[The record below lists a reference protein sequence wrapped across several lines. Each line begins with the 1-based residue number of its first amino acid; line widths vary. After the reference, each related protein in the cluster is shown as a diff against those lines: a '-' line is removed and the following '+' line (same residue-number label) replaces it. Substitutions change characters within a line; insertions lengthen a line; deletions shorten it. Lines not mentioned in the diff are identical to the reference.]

1 MAKPSIFSRDYE
13 KKMKRRKRRITIG
26 IILIFLVV
34 VVAFVKFQL
43 PNIDFTQV
51 KAKIQAWVDTGKS
64 VEQDEEVVDEE
75 PIEEEKTQDV
85 EKEPERTY
93 IDFNI
98 KEGTVAKAEYVEI
111 EGVKKFVALEPI
123 EGYTFSLSPSQQQMI
138 VMDPNQ
144 NLYLLNVD
152 GSLKDVTKKE
162 YISTS
167 KQTFSK
173 DKMLAAYEGYI
184 WHSIPSFIDENI
196 IIYISQLPYFG
207 AAATHKYIWIKDL
220 TNNTDK
226 TLWKTKG
233 MDIQIGE
240 VVPEK
245 GITVTIDGNTKY
257 INTAGVISQ

>member
-1 MAKPSIFSRDYE
+1 M
-13 KKMKRRKRRITIG
+13 
-26 IILIFLVV
+26 LLVV
-34 VVAFVKFQL
+34 VIAFVKFQL

-64 VEQDEEVVDEE
+64 VEQEEDAVDEE
-75 PIEEEKTQDV
+75 SIDEEKPQDV

-98 KEGTVAKAEYVEI
+98 KEGTVAKAEYVEA

-144 NLYLLNVD
+144 NLYLLNVE

-167 KQTFSK
+167 KQTFPK
-173 DKMLAAYEGYI
+173 DEMLSAYEGYI
-184 WHSIPSFIDENI
+184 WNSIPSFIDENT
-196 IIYISQLPYFG
+196 IIYVSQLPYFG
-207 AAATHKYIWIKDL
+207 ESATHKYIWIKDL
-220 TNNTDK
+220 INNTDK

-240 VVPEK
+240 VVPDK
-245 GITVTIDGNTKY
+245 GITVTIDGNIKY
-257 INTAGVISQ
+257 INADGIISQ

>member
-26 IILIFLVV
+26 IILILLVV

-51 KAKIQAWVDTGKS
+51 K
-64 VEQDEEVVDEE
+64 VDEE
-75 PIEEEKTQDV
+75 PIEEEKPQDV

-93 IDFNI
+93 IDFKI
-98 KEGTVAKAEYVEI
+98 KEGTVAKAEYVEA

-123 EGYTFSLSPSQQQMI
+123 EGYTLSLSPSQQQMI
-138 VMDPNQ
+138 VMDTNQ

-167 KQTFSK
+167 KQTFPK

-184 WHSIPSFIDENI
+184 
-196 IIYISQLPYFG
+196 
-207 AAATHKYIWIKDL
+207 
-220 TNNTDK
+220 
-226 TLWKTKG
+226 WKTKG

-245 GITVTIDGNTKY
+245 GITVTIDGNIKY
-257 INTAGVISQ
+257 INAAGVISQ

>member
-26 IILIFLVV
+26 IILILLVV

-64 VEQDEEVVDEE
+64 VEQDEEGVDEE
-75 PIEEEKTQDV
+75 PIEEEKPQDV

-98 KEGTVAKAEYVEI
+98 KEGTVAKAEYVET

-167 KQTFSK
+167 KQTFPK

-184 WHSIPSFIDENI
+184 WHSIPSFIDENT

>member
-13 KKMKRRKRRITIG
+13 KKMRRRKRRITIG
-26 IILIFLVV
+26 IILMLLVV
-34 VVAFVKFQL
+34 VIAFVKFQL

-64 VEQDEEVVDEE
+64 VEQEEDAVDEE
-75 PIEEEKTQDV
+75 SIDEEKPQDV

-98 KEGTVAKAEYVEI
+98 KEGTVAKAEYVEA

-167 KQTFSK
+167 KQTFPK
-173 DKMLAAYEGYI
+173 DKMLSAYEGYI
-184 WHSIPSFIDENI
+184 WNSIPS
-196 IIYISQLPYFG
+196 S
-207 AAATHKYIWIKDL
+207 ATHKYIWIKDL
-220 TNNTDK
+220 INNTDK

-240 VVPEK
+240 VVPDK
-245 GITVTIDGNTKY
+245 GITVTIDGNIKY
-257 INTAGVISQ
+257 INADGIISQ